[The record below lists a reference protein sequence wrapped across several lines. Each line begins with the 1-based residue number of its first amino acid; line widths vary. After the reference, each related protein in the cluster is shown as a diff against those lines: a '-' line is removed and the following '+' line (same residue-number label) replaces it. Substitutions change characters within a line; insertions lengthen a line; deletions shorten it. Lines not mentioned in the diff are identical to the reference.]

1 MDGTVL
7 RGTCLK
13 LLGFNAG
20 RGVQTGPPTS
30 LLPTE
35 SQDYES
41 RIDRN

>member
-7 RGTCLK
+7 YEGTCLK

-35 SQDYES
+35 SQDYKSE
-41 RIDRN
+41 